1 MGQLLERMVR
11 GETPTLT
18 ELTRFLSEMDDD
30 GRLKLYAAA
39 TQIRRQRFGN
49 RVLFRGLIEFTS
61 YCRNDCHYCG
71 IRRGNTQAERYR
83 LSKEQI
89 LECCRT
95 GHDLGFRSFVLQGGE
110 DPWFTDERICDVIS
124 AIRGQFPDS
133 ALTISFGEQTAQSYR
148 RYFDA
153 GANRYLLRH
162 ETADAA
168 HYALLHPR
176 ELSLKN
182 RTRCLYDLKEIGYQ
196 VGAGFMVGSPGQ
208 TLAMLAK
215 DLLFL
220 KGLQPHMVGI
230 GPFIPH
236 KKTIFADQ
244 PAGSVQQTLDMIA
257 LTRILLPQSLLPAT
271 TALGSIDSIG
281 REKALAIGAN
291 VIMPNLSPSDVR
303 KMYAIYNDKLS
314 TGKEAAE
321 SLENNKRLLIEA
333 GFEPDMSRGDWGS
346 AENDCGER

>member
-1 MGQLLERMVR
+1 MGHILERLIR

-18 ELTRFLSEMDDD
+18 EMTHFLSEIDDEK
-30 GRLKLYAAA
+30 RQEIYAASA
-39 TQIRRQRFGN
+39 EIRRHHFGN

-61 YCRNDCHYCG
+61 FCRNDCHYCG
-71 IRRGNTQAERYR
+71 IRRGNTLAERYR

-89 LECCRT
+89 LECCYT
-95 GHDLGFRSFVLQGGE
+95 GHELGFRSFVLQGGE
-110 DPWFTDERICDVIS
+110 DPWFTDERICDIIS
-124 AIRGQFPDS
+124 AIHRLFPDS
-133 ALTISFGEQTAQSYR
+133 ALTISFGEQTAESYR
-148 RYFDA
+148 RYFEA
-153 GANRYLLRH
+153 GADRYLLRH
-162 ETADAA
+162 ETADPL

-176 ELSLKN
+176 ELSLEN
-182 RTRCLYDLKEIGYQ
+182 RMRCLQELKGTGYQ
-196 VGAGFMVGSPGQ
+196 VGAGFMVGAPGQ
-208 TLAMLAK
+208 TLTTLAK

-220 KGLQPHMVGI
+220 KTFQPHMIGI

-236 KKTIFADQ
+236 SETIFANK

-257 LTRILLPQSLLPAT
+257 LTRIMVPRALLPAT
-271 TALGSIDSIG
+271 TALGSIDPTG

-321 SLENNKRLLIEA
+321 SLENNKRLLIAA
-333 GFEPDMSRGDWGS
+333 GFEPDMSRGDWGD
-346 AENDCGER
+346 AENSL

>member
-1 MGQLLERMVR
+1 MGQVLERLIQ

-18 ELTRFLSEMDDD
+18 ELTHFLSKIDDE
-30 GRLKLYAAA
+30 GRQKLYGAA
-39 TQIRRQRFGN
+39 TEIRRRHFGN

-71 IRRGNTQAERYR
+71 IRRGNTLAGRYR

-89 LECCRT
+89 LECCHT
-95 GHDLGFRSFVLQGGE
+95 GHELGFRSFVLQGGE
-110 DPWFTDERICDVIS
+110 DPWFTDERICDIIS
-124 AIRGQFPDS
+124 AIRRLFPDS
-133 ALTISFGEQTAQSYR
+133 ALTISFGEQTAESYR

-153 GANRYLLRH
+153 GADRYLLRH
-162 ETADAA
+162 ETADPA

-176 ELSLKN
+176 ELNLEN
-182 RTRCLYDLKEIGYQ
+182 RMRCLQELKEIGYQ

-208 TLAMLAK
+208 TFTTLAK

-220 KGLQPHMVGI
+220 KSFQPHMIGI

-236 KKTIFADQ
+236 NETIFSNK

-257 LTRILLPQSLLPAT
+257 LTRIMVPRSLLPAT
-271 TALGSIDSIG
+271 TALGSIDPTG

-321 SLENNKRLLIEA
+321 SLENNKRLLIAA

-346 AENDCGER
+346 AEKAP